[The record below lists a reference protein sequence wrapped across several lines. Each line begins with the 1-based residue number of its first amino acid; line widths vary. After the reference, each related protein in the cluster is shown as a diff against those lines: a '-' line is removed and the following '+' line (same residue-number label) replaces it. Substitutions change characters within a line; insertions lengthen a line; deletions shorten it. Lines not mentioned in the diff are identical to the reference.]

1 MCAKEKTASF
11 VNVAPLKASKLKA
24 RRCVHKFGRT
34 LLPLPLCCLFTAHPP
49 PHSSPS
55 DSLYTSFTLHEVPRA
70 QLGYTNALTTLQ
82 KIPTPSSFSL
92 SPSSLILFYIEKR
105 KISAVRASWIPNFR
119 TVIQKHINYHYYK
132 RCARLTTA
140 LYAPPRSAPEVPL
153 QVLQIMLAISR
164 NFPVRFALLPCQ
176 IFLLSSLLTS
186 SNSHV

>member
-11 VNVAPLKASKLKA
+11 VSVAPLKASKDQEVCPQIWSHAAAVTPLLPFHCTFSTSLLFLWFTVHFLHFT
-24 RRCVHKFGRT
+24 RGSTCTTGVHKRT
-34 LLPLPLCCLFTAHPP
+34 DNPTEKPN
-49 PHSSPS
+49 
-55 DSLYTSFTLHEVPRA
+55 TL
-70 QLGYTNALTTLQ
+70 
-82 KIPTPSSFSL
+82 IISSFSL
-92 SPSSLILFYIEKR
+92 FFNTIYIEKR
-105 KISAVRASWIPNFR
+105 KISAVRASWISNFR

-140 LYAPPRSAPEVPL
+140 LCAPPRSAPEVPL